1 MVKVYAT
8 TLALGI
14 LGLLIIILGG
24 ALAENVGSPE
34 RDPGALIGLNGK
46 SIVGAMVGFGM
57 AGMSAEFSPLDLT
70 WQVSLLL
77 ASLAAGASVVWVRY
91 SVSQADHQ

>member
-1 MVKVYAT
+1 MVKVYAI

-14 LGLLIIILGG
+14 LGLLTIILGG
-24 ALAENVGSPE
+24 ALAENVGRPD
-34 RDPGALIGLNGK
+34 RDPGELVGLTGK

-70 WQVSLLL
+70 WQVSLLV
-77 ASLAAGASVVWVRY
+77 AILAAGASVVWVRY
-91 SVSQADHQ
+91 SVSQAEHQ